1 MSSFPSDPS
10 RKQLSPCPLASLPA
24 SLRQNKGHLPCLHLV
39 GVLWHLAA
47 RAGGGLPRP
56 PFLPCCVLSPA
67 RFPVFVPFLPSAPP
81 PLAVCLHSL
90 SIFPLPV
97 VTTPVLSREILPRGL
112 HAAHPHPPKPGAFSS
127 YPHLIAALLPLPPS
141 GSLLGSFLL
150 LSPSDSCPPASSAVW
165 EPPWTLFLVSSSHH
179 PVQPAHL

>member
-47 RAGGGLPRP
+47 HAGGGLPRP

-67 RFPVFVPFLPSAPP
+67 RFPVFLPFLPSAPP

-112 HAAHPHPPKPGAFSS
+112 HAAHPHPPKLGAFSS
-127 YPHLIAALLPLPPS
+127 YPRLIAALLPLPPS
-141 GSLLGSFLL
+141 GSLLGPCS
-150 LSPSDSCPPASSAVW
+150 LSPQVTTLSSLPTCDSLVLPRCAVSVNRSTAVTLPPR
-165 EPPWTLFLVSSSHH
+165 
-179 PVQPAHL
+179 